1 MTSLAYYPGCTLK
14 TKAKNLEE
22 PAIASMEVLGAKL
35 EEIPRW
41 NCCGAVYS
49 LADDDLI
56 HQVAPVRN
64 LIRTK
69 EQGKNE
75 LVTLCAF
82 CFNTLKRANI
92 LMREDTEKRNTIN
105 NFMYEEIDYS
115 GEVKLVHLLEVLR
128 DEIGWEALAQKV
140 KLPLRELKVAP
151 YYGCMLLRPRE
162 VAIDSVENP
171 TILRDFLEALGVTP
185 VDFPDATTC
194 CGSYQIVSNPD
205 DISEYAWDILSS
217 ASRHGAEALVLSCPL
232 CDYNLGQGQKE
243 LMKNHSDFKGMP
255 LFYFTQLL
263 AIALGLDPDLCH
275 FELNYGN
282 PKSLLQEKNLLL
294 ERVAYNRLEV
304 QNERQREK

>member
-1 MTSLAYYPGCTLK
+1 MSLAYYPGCTLK

-22 PAIASMEVLGAKL
+22 PAIASMEVLGFKL

-49 LADDDLI
+49 LAEDDLI

-64 LIRTK
+64 LIRAK

-82 CFNTLKRANI
+82 CFNTLKRANL
-92 LMREDTEKRNTIN
+92 LMRENAEKRNTIN
-105 NFMYEEIDYS
+105 SFMDEEVDYG
-115 GEVKLVHLLEVLR
+115 GEVEVVHLLEVLR

-151 YYGCMLLRPRE
+151 YYGCTLLRPRE
-162 VAIDSVENP
+162 ISIDSVEDP
-171 TILRDFLEALGVTP
+171 TILREFLEALGASP
-185 VDFPDATTC
+185 VDFPESTRC
-194 CGSYQIVSNPD
+194 CGSYQIVKNPD
-205 DISEYAWDILSS
+205 DISEYAQDILNS
-217 ASRHGAEALVLSCPL
+217 ALSHGAEALVLTCPL

-243 LMKNHSDFKGMP
+243 LMKKDNEFKQMS

-263 AIALGLDPDLCH
+263 ALALGLDSQVCH
-275 FELNYGN
+275 FELNYGS
-282 PKSLLQEKNLLL
+282 PEPLLREKNLLS
-294 ERVAYNRLEV
+294 
-304 QNERQREK
+304 